1 MQVDW
6 AGVTPEQLREVV
18 AGNIRRLAEQK
29 DLGLNAL
36 ADLSGVGRTQLY
48 DVLAG
53 RKAATTDWL
62 AKVCVT
68 LGVEAYVLLRPM
80 PNRTVGDGT

>member
-1 MQVDW
+1 M
-6 AGVTPEQLREVV
+6 TPEELREVV
-18 AGNIRRLAEQK
+18 ATNIRYLAGQK
-29 DLGLNAL
+29 DIGLNAL

-48 DVLAG
+48 DVLAS

-68 LGVEAYVLLRPM
+68 LEVEPHVLLRPM
-80 PNRTVGDGT
+80 RDRAGSDDR

>member
-1 MQVDW
+1 M
-6 AGVTPEQLREVV
+6 TPTQLREVV
-18 AGNIRRLAEQK
+18 AANIRHIAGQK

-62 AKVCVT
+62 AKVCVA
-68 LGVEAYVLLRPM
+68 LEVEPHVLLRPM
-80 PNRTVGDGT
+80 RERKSAERS

>member
-1 MQVDW
+1 MS
-6 AGVTPEQLREVV
+6 PEELREVV
-18 AGNIRRLAEQK
+18 AANIRRLAGEK
-29 DLGLNAL
+29 DIGLNAL
-36 ADLSGVGRTQLY
+36 ADVSGVGRTQLY

-68 LGVEAYVLLRPM
+68 LECEPHILLHSMAKHESRK
-80 PNRTVGDGT
+80 TV

>member
-1 MQVDW
+1 MS
-6 AGVTPEQLREVV
+6 PEELREVV
-18 AGNIRRLAEQK
+18 AANIRRLAGEK
-29 DLGLNAL
+29 DIGLNAL

-68 LGVEAYVLLRPM
+68 LECEPYLLLRPSRD
-80 PNRTVGDGT
+80 RTGAD

>member
-1 MQVDW
+1 MS
-6 AGVTPEQLREVV
+6 PEELREVV
-18 AGNIRRLAEQK
+18 AANIRHLAGKK

-68 LGVEAYVLLRPM
+68 LGCEPHVLLRPL
-80 PNRTVGDGT
+80 RERAGDEG